1 MLKILFV
8 SSEIHPFAK
17 TGGLADVG
25 CALPKALQSLGHQ
38 PIVFMPAYRSVMEGD
53 HPIESTDIQIQIPVG
68 NRLMNGSILQGT
80 LPHSN
85 VPIYFIEQHE
95 YFDREGIY
103 GGQSDYEDNC
113 ARFSFFSRAVL
124 EAINVLHL
132 DVDVI
137 HCNDW
142 QTGLIPALVRLQNRP
157 LGVDT
162 QTALI
167 MTIHNLA
174 YQGVFGRAEMR
185 STGLDWKHFNWQEM
199 EFYGKLNLLKTGLV
213 FADGL
218 STVSPTYANE
228 IQTTEHGCGLESLL
242 RDRKNDLAGII
253 NGVDYNDWNPET
265 DALLASKFS
274 SSNWRIGK
282 PQCKEDLQHIMGLP
296 VKSDAPLIGI
306 IGRLA
311 EQKGWDL
318 IIELMRCWL
327 PDSEVQ
333 WAILGTGEARF
344 EKEISELVQRF
355 PERISAQLTF
365 SNELAHKIEAGADM
379 FLMPSRYEP
388 CGLNQLYS
396 LKYGTVPIV
405 RATGGLKDSV
415 TNADQEAVTAG
426 EANGFSFSEYSAAGI
441 QDAVHRAVLTYSEH
455 QEIWGRIV
463 ETGMKQDWSWTNS
476 ARHYV
481 DLYQSTLSQLSPKKK
496 K

>member
-1 MLKILFV
+1 
-8 SSEIHPFAK
+8 
-17 TGGLADVG
+17 
-25 CALPKALQSLGHQ
+25 
-38 PIVFMPAYRSVMEGD
+38 
-53 HPIESTDIQIQIPVG
+53 
-68 NRLMNGSILQGT
+68 
-80 LPHSN
+80 
-85 VPIYFIEQHE
+85 
-95 YFDREGIY
+95 
-103 GGQSDYEDNC
+103 
-113 ARFSFFSRAVL
+113 
-124 EAINVLHL
+124 
-132 DVDVI
+132 
-137 HCNDW
+137 
-142 QTGLIPALVRLQNRP
+142 
-157 LGVDT
+157 
-162 QTALI
+162 
-167 MTIHNLA
+167 
-174 YQGVFGRAEMR
+174 
-185 STGLDWKHFNWQEM
+185 
-199 EFYGKLNLLKTGLV
+199 
-213 FADGL
+213 
-218 STVSPTYANE
+218 
-228 IQTTEHGCGLESLL
+228 
-242 RDRKNDLAGII
+242 
-253 NGVDYNDWNPET
+253 
-265 DALLASKFS
+265 
-274 SSNWRIGK
+274 SNWRIGK

-405 RATGGLKDSV
+405 RATGGLQDSV
-415 TNADQEAVTAG
+415 TNADQKGVTAG

-481 DLYQSTLSQLSPKKK
+481 DLYQSTLSQLSQKSVDCPIP
-496 K
+496 